1 VKDEDAG
8 ERQIAGLSINLG
20 QALPPLIE
28 ENAAEKAFHSR
39 ESLEGLSP
47 EALRQMS
54 DDLYG
59 QKIEL
64 KMHNAELLRKSNH
77 AENLPDEQTIRQLFQ
92 DYVRMYSSRDD
103 LLTAQFSEDFSG
115 FTGGGDFLVKN
126 KEEWIAITRQD
137 FAQIKDPIR
146 IELKD
151 LAIQSL
157 AGTIAVATGFFNI
170 HLPIKDHI
178 LSRET
183 ARLVLI
189 FRKEAA
195 GWRISHSSISIP
207 YHLVSAGE
215 IYPLKELTDRNES
228 LGKLV
233 DERTNQLSS
242 VNDSLEKA
250 NKELE
255 GEIAQNNLIADAL
268 RKSEGV
274 YRSIIHASPD
284 NITITDREG
293 RIRLVSPVAL
303 SMFRAAGE
311 KDFIGHS
318 LFDFIVP
325 EDRARALSQI
335 TLKRQGKV
343 TGTSEYRGLR
353 VDGSTFDIGVNS
365 EFMRDAEGSPTGM
378 VVVVRDISSR
388 KHEEGER
395 EELKRRLAEHTTE
408 LERLNELL
416 REQAFEDS
424 LTELANR
431 RHFTATLDH
440 EIRRARRR
448 NGEISLLIA
457 DVDFFKGYNDTLGHQ
472 QGDECLQRVAGILK
486 TTFRR
491 PGELPARYGGEEFA
505 VILPDCGPDLGE
517 TQAERLRSAMEEAG
531 ILHPS
536 SAVAPCITL
545 SVGIASGRV
554 DAGITSEV
562 LIQAADNA
570 LYRSKA
576 EGRNRVTAVTVG
588 NQDRNAG
595 SPPGILS

>member
-1 VKDEDAG
+1 MKDEDAG

-64 KMHNAELLRKSNH
+64 EMHNAELLRKSNH

-536 SAVAPCITL
+536 SAVAPCVTL

>member
-1 VKDEDAG
+1 MKDEDAG

-64 KMHNAELLRKSNH
+64 EMHNAELLRKSNH

-472 QGDECLQRVAGILK
+472 QGDECLQRVAGIMK

-536 SAVAPCITL
+536 SAVAPCVTL

>member
-1 VKDEDAG
+1 MKDEDAG

-64 KMHNAELLRKSNH
+64 EMHNAELLRKSNH

-472 QGDECLQRVAGILK
+472 QGDECLQRVACILK

-536 SAVAPCITL
+536 SAVEPCITL

>member
-64 KMHNAELLRKSNH
+64 EMHNAELLRKSNH

-536 SAVAPCITL
+536 SAVAPCVTL

>member
-1 VKDEDAG
+1 
-8 ERQIAGLSINLG
+8 
-20 QALPPLIE
+20 
-28 ENAAEKAFHSR
+28 
-39 ESLEGLSP
+39 
-47 EALRQMS
+47 
-54 DDLYG
+54 
-59 QKIEL
+59 
-64 KMHNAELLRKSNH
+64 
-77 AENLPDEQTIRQLFQ
+77 
-92 DYVRMYSSRDD
+92 MYSSRDD

-536 SAVAPCITL
+536 SAVAPCVTL

>member
-1 VKDEDAG
+1 MKDEDAG

-64 KMHNAELLRKSNH
+64 EMHNAELLRKSNH

>member
-64 KMHNAELLRKSNH
+64 EMHNAELLRKSNH

>member
-64 KMHNAELLRKSNH
+64 EMHNAELLRKSNH

-378 VVVVRDISSR
+378 VVVVRDISSC

-536 SAVAPCITL
+536 SAVAPCVTL

>member
-1 VKDEDAG
+1 MKDEDAG

-64 KMHNAELLRKSNH
+64 EMHNAELLRKSNH

-228 LGKLV
+228 LVKLV